1 MKDATSPKLLIEE
14 ALAEL
19 GQVPGMGGDVTAIRE
34 AATRARDSLRRAH
47 AILEPAKPGKLLD
60 MRQRKEMRG

>member
-1 MKDATSPKLLIEE
+1 MNPKQLIEE

-34 AATRARDSLRRAH
+34 AASRARNSLRRAH
-47 AILEPAKPGKLLD
+47 AILAPARPGKLLD
-60 MRQRKEMRG
+60 MRQRKEVRG

>member
-1 MKDATSPKLLIEE
+1 MNPKQLIEE

-19 GQVPGMGGDVTAIRE
+19 GQVPGMGGDVAAIRA

-47 AILEPAKPGKLLD
+47 SILAPARTGRVLD
-60 MRQRKEMRG
+60 MLQCKERQG